1 MNTDDYEGHTHAPWE
16 ITEYIDHI
24 VVSETKSNEVNGVD
38 AALIAAA
45 PDLLA
50 EVIHSRKL
58 LAHIARDESITIVG
72 YDGTRYTPDGTYG
85 TEESE

>member
-1 MNTDDYEGHTHAPWE
+1 MNTDKYERLHSLAHC
-16 ITEYIDHI
+16 
-24 VVSETKSNEVNGVD
+24 N
-38 AALIAAA
+38 ALTQLYAEDIL
-45 PDLLA
+45 DLLA

>member
-1 MNTDDYEGHTHAPWE
+1 MNTDDYKGHTPAPWE

-50 EVIHSRKL
+50 EVKKL
-58 LAHIARDESITIVG
+58 QAWKKFVCDLVKQQ
-72 YDGTRYTPDGTYG
+72 DGSYLR
-85 TEESE
+85 EMLKEMIE